1 MHLTG
6 AWRAAF
12 LAPLLYVG
20 LFVIVR
26 MLGKRTIAT
35 MNAFDLLVTVALGST
50 VATIVLSSEVT
61 LAEGVLSLAIPLLLQ
76 FGAIWISS
84 RHEPTEHLL
93 KDHPALLVLDGQLRS
108 DMLMHEMITE
118 DEVREAVRKAGLGS
132 WQLAK
137 AVVLEVDG
145 QISVLRM
152 DQHFPDDE
160 SSSMRHV
167 ATEPKAGV

>member
-6 AWRAAF
+6 AWRALF
-12 LAPLLYVG
+12 IAPLLYVG

-50 VATIVLSSEVT
+50 VATIILSSEVT
-61 LAEGVLSLAIPLLLQ
+61 LAEGFLSLAIPLTLQ

-84 RHEPTEHLL
+84 RHEPMEHLL
-93 KDHPALLVLDGQLRS
+93 KDHPALLVYDGELRR
-108 DMLMHEMITE
+108 DMLEHEMITD

-132 WQLAK
+132 WHQAK

-145 QISVLRM
+145 QISVLRQ
-152 DQHFPDDE
+152 DQQFPDDE
-160 SSSMRHV
+160 SSSLLHV
-167 ATEPKAGV
+167 AQQPKDTM

>member
-6 AWRAAF
+6 AWRPAF

-20 LFVIVR
+20 LFIIVR

-61 LAEGVLSLAIPLLLQ
+61 LAEGILSLAIPLLLQ

-84 RHEPTEHLL
+84 RHEGMEHLL

-108 DMLMHEMITE
+108 DMLVHEMITE
-118 DEVREAVRKAGLGS
+118 DEVR
-132 WQLAK
+132 
-137 AVVLEVDG
+137 
-145 QISVLRM
+145 
-152 DQHFPDDE
+152 
-160 SSSMRHV
+160 
-167 ATEPKAGV
+167 